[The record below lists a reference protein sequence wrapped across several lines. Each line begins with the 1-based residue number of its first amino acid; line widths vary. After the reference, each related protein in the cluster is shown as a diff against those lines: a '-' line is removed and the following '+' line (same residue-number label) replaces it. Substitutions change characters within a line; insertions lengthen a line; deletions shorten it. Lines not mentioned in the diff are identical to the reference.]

1 MIVWLTG
8 LPCSGKTTL
17 GFALTDRLRAEGLQA
32 EFLDGDVVRRELWR
46 DLGFSKADREEN
58 IRRLG
63 FVASLLARNGVVAV
77 VSAVSPY
84 RTARDRVRREVP
96 AFVEVYV
103 NAPLAVCEERD
114 VKGMYRKARAGQ
126 LGGFTGIDD
135 PYEAPL
141 APEVECRTDIETI
154 DESLNKILGKVR
166 TARASLETG
175 ILTKS

>member
-17 GFALTDRLRAEGLQA
+17 GLALIQRLRDAGRKA
-32 EFLDGDVVRRELWR
+32 EFLDGDVVRRELWL
-46 DLGFSKADREEN
+46 DLGFSRADREEN

-63 FVASLLARNGVVAV
+63 FVAELLGRNGVIAV

-84 RTARDRVRREVP
+84 RGARDSVRKTSTG
-96 AFVEVYV
+96 FVEVYV

-114 VKGMYRKARAGQ
+114 VKGMYHKARAGQ
-126 LGGFTGIDD
+126 LPGFTGVDD

-141 APEVECRTDIETI
+141 TAEVECRTDLESIE
-154 DESLNKILGKVR
+154 ESAAKILERVEAALG
-166 TARASLETG
+166 ETQ
-175 ILTKS
+175 TVVSANR